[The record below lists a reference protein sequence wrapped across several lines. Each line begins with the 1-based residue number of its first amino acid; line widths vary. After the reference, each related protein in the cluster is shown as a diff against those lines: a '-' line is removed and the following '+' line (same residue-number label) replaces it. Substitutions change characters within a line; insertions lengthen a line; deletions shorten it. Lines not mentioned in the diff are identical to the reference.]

1 MSGPALLRTELEERG
16 LSVLELA
23 RKLGM
28 KCRTVRDV
36 LRGHQDVRLR
46 DVAHVAGA
54 LGFSVDLILEE
65 RSLLDEIVDNREV
78 KRRRRSRVKWA

>member
-1 MSGPALLRTELEERG
+1 MSGPALLRAELEDRG
-16 LSVLELA
+16 LSPMELA
-23 RKLGM
+23 KLLGM

-46 DVAHVAGA
+46 DVASVAGA

-65 RSLLDEIVDNREV
+65 RSVLDEMSDPREV
-78 KRRRRSRVKWA
+78 KRRRRSRVKWT